1 MQTFFRDEMVVSASD
16 LTIPSHEKTL
26 RLISAL
32 NQRDDVQIV
41 DAFEP
46 LPWQCWNATHD
57 EDFVRLVSNVDAATF
72 DAASIPASGLMATS
86 ISYSAGSML
95 AAASSALEDGCAF
108 SPTAGFHHAHWSRP
122 GPFCALNALPLTS
135 RLLLDR
141 SSVGSVLIL
150 DCDFHR
156 GDGTDDILTRLA
168 DDRIHHE
175 SLGFRFNRPE
185 QASSYMAEIERI
197 SKNIESRDF
206 DFVIYQA
213 GMDVLVGDP
222 AGGGI
227 LTLAEASERDLA
239 VFAACYKASTPI
251 VWNLA
256 GGYHLIRADGY
267 DAVLQ
272 GHLNT
277 YHCASRTFR
286 RSD

>member
-1 MQTFFRDEMVVSASD
+1 MQTFFRDEMVVSTSELA
-16 LTIPSHEKTL
+16 IPSHEKTH

-32 NQRDDVQIV
+32 KQRDDLQIV
-41 DAFEP
+41 DDFEP
-46 LPWQCWNATHD
+46 LLWQCWNATHD
-57 EDFVRLVSNVDAATF
+57 EDFVRAISNVDATTF
-72 DAASIPASGLMATS
+72 DAASIPASELMATS
-86 ISYSAGSML
+86 IAYCAASML
-95 AAASSALEDGCAF
+95 AAASSALEHGCAF

-122 GPFCALNALPLTS
+122 GPFCALNALPLTA
-135 RLLLDR
+135 RHVLDR

-156 GDGTDDILTRLA
+156 GDGTDDILARVA
-168 DDRIHHE
+168 DDRIRHE
-175 SLGFRFNRPE
+175 SLGFRFNRRD
-185 QASSYMAEIERI
+185 QASSYMADIQRI
-197 SKNIESRDF
+197 LKTIESGDF

-256 GGYHLIRADGY
+256 GGYHPIRANGY

-277 YHCASRTFR
+277 YDCASRTFR